1 MGESLIK
8 ACKVMG
14 MRRIGLVVAGEKA
27 SADILA
33 AHLEQQ
39 GLVVVKRIAMG
50 LSDEE
55 AMAQASVAEI
65 TAACQ
70 AVSGDGVDGVVI
82 GSRTITTCGK
92 GLLPRIES
100 SLCKPVVSAMQ
111 AFIWDLMRLAL
122 GEDKP
127 LGKRE
132 GHGRLFAD
140 PGSGGR
146 EDTNGETAEA

>member
-1 MGESLIK
+1 MAIGLGQLLLEVPELTVHRSLLAGSSPSKTGTGEPRLPAQRVTTMGESLIK

-27 SADILA
+27 SADKLA

-70 AVSGDGVDGVVI
+70 AVSGDGVEVGP
-82 GSRTITTCGK
+82 SQPAGK
-92 GLLPRIES
+92 GSCPELNLPFVSLL
-100 SLCKPVVSAMQ
+100 
-111 AFIWDLMRLAL
+111 
-122 GEDKP
+122 
-127 LGKRE
+127 
-132 GHGRLFAD
+132 
-140 PGSGGR
+140 
-146 EDTNGETAEA
+146 